1 MFLLYRTFSFD
12 FNLVFIILYMYSSLL
27 FYERM
32 IHMGH
37 HKKNSK
43 SGLFGKLLAS
53 GLVLAGAKKIF
64 DNKDQILNRLK
75 EEEKKETSKK
85 E

>member
-1 MFLLYRTFSFD
+1 
-12 FNLVFIILYMYSSLL
+12 
-27 FYERM
+27 
-32 IHMGH
+32 MGH